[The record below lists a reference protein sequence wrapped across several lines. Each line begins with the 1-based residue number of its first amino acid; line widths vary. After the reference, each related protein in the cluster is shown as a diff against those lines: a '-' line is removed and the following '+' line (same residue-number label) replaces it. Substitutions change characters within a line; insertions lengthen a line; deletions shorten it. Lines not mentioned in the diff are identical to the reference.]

1 MKMFFLHSTFNNM
14 SFSTQ
19 FTIES
24 FAHSSPMLLLKRKGA
39 SKVKCLKQYD
49 SKGGQEWTL
58 AGLWGWH
65 TGRTLS
71 SLPSVIWAGQTLVRL
86 LLDHSGM
93 KCTPWQICKRQ
104 LNLHGKIHC
113 HPLWQKTPPGY
124 IPAVIITSD
133 FFLKN
138 R

>member
-1 MKMFFLHSTFNNM
+1 MFNNM

-58 AGLWGWH
+58 AGL
-65 TGRTLS
+65 
-71 SLPSVIWAGQTLVRL
+71 
-86 LLDHSGM
+86 
-93 KCTPWQICKRQ
+93 
-104 LNLHGKIHC
+104 
-113 HPLWQKTPPGY
+113 
-124 IPAVIITSD
+124 
-133 FFLKN
+133 
-138 R
+138 